1 LAAGARAAAATRGP
15 SLAQQLLDTH
25 AEALLRKAI
34 LVALKGDPVL
44 MRTLLGYILP
54 RPRDLPPKTGP
65 LPMGTPEELS
75 RSSEAILQEVTS
87 GRITVHAAREMFNLI
102 EARRRVIETQE
113 FDARLLALEQRDG
126 PSQGNRGDRLT

>member
-1 LAAGARAAAATRGP
+1 
-15 SLAQQLLDTH
+15 
-25 AEALLRKAI
+25 
-34 LVALKGDPVL
+34 